1 MSVTQMFTIANRL
14 YPGTNYYDL
23 TRDQM
28 NKVMN
33 IYIDFN

>member
-1 MSVTQMFTIANRL
+1 MSITQMFMIANRL

-23 TRDQM
+23 TRSQM

-33 IYIDFN
+33 VYMDYN

>member
-1 MSVTQMFTIANRL
+1 MSITQMFMIANRL
-14 YPGTNYYDL
+14 YQGTNYYDL

-33 IYIDFN
+33 VYMDYN